1 MGEQEPI
8 LVEGLVKVYG
18 KTRAVDGL
26 DLVVAKGSVVAV
38 LGPNGAGKT
47 TLIRI
52 LATLAK
58 PTGGRAMVAGYDV
71 ASHPAQ
77 VRRSIGIAGQS
88 ESIDEYLTGR
98 QNLVM
103 VGELSRLARSEAKLR
118 AATLLGRFE
127 LNDAADRPTKTYSGG
142 MRRKLDLAAS
152 MITQPEVLFL
162 DEPTTGLDP
171 RARMGMWQLIRE
183 LGDAGT
189 TILLTTQYLDEADQ
203 LAHNIA
209 VVDAGKVIAWGSPD
223 QLKTQVGGAVLEV
236 TLPATADT
244 EVAAAL
250 LRGAISKSVTVDQR
264 RHKLTLPTTEE
275 TGLVTRVI
283 RALDAGDIPVDDVT
297 VRRPA
302 LDDVFM
308 TLTGHGAETDEEAAA

>member
-77 VRRSIGIAGQS
+77 VRRNIGIAGQS

-103 VGELSRLARSEAKLR
+103 VGELSRLSRSEAKLR

-264 RHKLTLPTTEE
+264 RHKLTLPATEE
-275 TGLVTRVI
+275 TGLVTKVI

-308 TLTGHGAETDEEAAA
+308 TLTGHGAATDKEAAA

>member
-1 MGEQEPI
+1 MGEPPAI

-26 DLVVAKGSVVAV
+26 DLEVAKGSLVAV

-58 PTGGRAMVAGYDV
+58 PSGGRAMVAGCDV

-103 VGELSRLARSEAKLR
+103 VGELSRLPGSEAKHR
-118 AATLLGRFE
+118 ATNLLVRFE
-127 LNDAADRPTKTYSGG
+127 LTEAADRPTKTYSGG

-183 LGDAGT
+183 LGEAGT

-209 VVDAGKVIAWGSPD
+209 VVDSGKVIAWGSPN

-236 TLPATADT
+236 TLPESADL
-244 EVAAAL
+244 EEAAAL
-250 LRGAISKSVTVDQR
+250 LRRDLSKSVTVDQR
-264 RHKLTLPTTEE
+264 RYKLTLPSTEQ
-275 TGLVTRVI
+275 TGLATRVI
-283 RALDAGDIPVDDVT
+283 RTLDAGGVLVDDVT

-308 TLTGHGAETDEEAAA
+308 TLTGHGAEEAGEDAA